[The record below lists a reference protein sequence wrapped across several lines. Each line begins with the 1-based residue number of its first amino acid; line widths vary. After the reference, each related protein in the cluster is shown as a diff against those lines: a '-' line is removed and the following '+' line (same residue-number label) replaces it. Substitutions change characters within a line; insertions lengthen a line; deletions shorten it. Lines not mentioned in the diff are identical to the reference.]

1 MQKWWNYYNKYLKKA
16 LKIVHSLNLKSNKEW
31 ASYCKINN
39 LPTGIPKAPAI
50 VYSNSGWINWG
61 HWLGTNRKAT
71 KEIVYV
77 DYTTAKNILKKHYI
91 RTFREYKQ
99 FIINFSSEYSLPSM
113 PVRTYKNEWLG
124 SKDFFGK

>member
-1 MQKWWNYYNKYLKKA
+1 MWTIAFFFIGTLGSIIYILLGRK
-16 LKIVHSLNLKSNKEW
+16 
-31 ASYCKINN
+31 
-39 LPTGIPKAPAI
+39 PKAPAI

-77 DYTTAKNILKKHYI
+77 DYTTAKNILKKHDI